1 MNIIS
6 NNLSLSSIPPSGG
19 GGGCFIMEIDKTTL
33 TDLAILNV
41 SDDFSVF
48 SKINLCRT
56 VGGRHKLYENFT
68 QPLHSIEA
76 IKGIQQTLQTILQKL
91 EQWPLQISNGSIM
104 MIEKFFETSIDDI
117 PFNPSLITAYSYK
130 IFHKPDFSLV
140 EYSIGHGFDFI
151 KGIQLLIRH
160 FLTTDAPAPLQKL
173 LLAAQQIINKEQF
186 GIIEKNNKA
195 ADLTIVQQLHL
206 ANFIRYH
213 YKRSM
218 QDLLDIYAQ
227 LDAWYGMA
235 MAVNE
240 YGLHFP
246 EFVES
251 DQPLLKAEGMYHIL
265 LPKPVDYNLALHP
278 QCNFL
283 FLTGANMAGK
293 STFIKAVGDAVFLA
307 HLGMGVPAKN
317 MQLSLFDGLLSNI
330 NVVDNLLKGESY
342 FYNEVQR
349 IKSTVHK
356 ISDGRKWLILIDEL
370 FKGTNVEDA
379 MKCSSTVIEGL
390 LKIKNSLFILSTHLY
405 EIGDALKKYP
415 NISFNYFETVVT
427 NDQLLFN
434 YQLKEGISND
444 RLGYLILKN
453 EGVVDML
460 KNL

>member
-1 MNIIS
+1 
-6 NNLSLSSIPPSGG
+6 
-19 GGGCFIMEIDKTTL
+19 MEIDKTTL

-41 SDDFSVF
+41 EDGFSVF
-48 SKINLCRT
+48 SKLNLCRT
-56 VGGRHKLYENFT
+56 VGGRDKLYENFT
-68 QPLHSIEA
+68 KPLHSIEA

-91 EQWPLQISNGSIM
+91 EHWPTQISNGSVM
-104 MIEKFFETSIDDI
+104 MIEKFYLATIDDI
-117 PFNPSLITAYSYK
+117 PSNPSSFTAYSYK
-130 IFHKPDFSLV
+130 IFHRPDFSLV

-151 KGIQLLIRH
+151 KGIQFLIRH
-160 FLTTDAPAPLQKL
+160 FLTPDAPPPLQKL
-173 LLAAQQIINKEQF
+173 LLTAQQIINKEQF
-186 GIIEKNNKA
+186 SIIENNNKA
-195 ADLTIVQQLHL
+195 ADLTIAQQLHL
-206 ANFIRYH
+206 GNFIRYH
-213 YKRSM
+213 YKRNM
-218 QDLLDIYAQ
+218 LELLDIYFQ

-235 MAVNE
+235 LAVNE

-246 EFVES
+246 EFVPG
-251 DQPLLKAEGMYHIL
+251 DQPLMQATGLYHL
-265 LPKPVDYNLALHP
+265 LLQHPVGYDIVLHP
-278 QCNFL
+278 ECNFL

-293 STFIKAVGDAVFLA
+293 STFIKSVGTAVFLA
-307 HLGMGVPAKN
+307 HIGMGVPAQN
-317 MQLSLFDGLLSNI
+317 MRLSLFDGLLSNI
-330 NVVDNLLKGESY
+330 NVADNLSKGESF

-349 IKSTVHK
+349 IKATVSK

-415 NISFNYFETVVT
+415 NISFNYFETIVKD
-427 NDQLLFN
+427 DQLLFN

-460 KNL
+460 KKL